1 MGKYIDVHSGFYGTT
16 QDQLITAHNG
26 DLAIQADEGVSFE
39 KAWLDP
45 ESGKVFC
52 LSTGPSK
59 EAVQR
64 IHERNGIP
72 TAEIYEIKSEV

>member
-16 QDQLITAHNG
+16 QDQLVTAHNG
-26 DLAIQADEGVSFE
+26 DLAIQAEEGVSFE

-72 TAEIYEIKSEV
+72 TAEIYEIQSEV

>member
-16 QDQLITAHNG
+16 QEQLITAHNG
-26 DLAIQADEGVSFE
+26 DLALQDEEGVSFE

-72 TAEIYEIKSEV
+72 TAEIYEIQSEV